1 MMKENIRGHCFKDKV
16 VSMLKRNIFFIR
28 TGNFFL
34 TKINV
39 SFAKFLCLRN
49 ICRIIDKSSYFT
61 IEALVGTLISIRQQ
75 EYK

>member
-16 VSMLKRNIFFIR
+16 VSTLKTKYIFHPHWQ
-28 TGNFFL
+28 FFF

-39 SFAKFLCLRN
+39 SFVKFLCLRN

-75 EYK
+75 